1 MTNSI
6 WKKVN
11 FDVTMDNTIS
21 VSRRLLQECWV
32 KQTFTGKKKIA
43 AVHFNAIPCERY
55 TADQVQG
62 KKKSYVA
69 IFVFVLTALCKLG
82 LKTSGIL
89 YECC

>member
-1 MTNSI
+1 MYQDAYCRSAELS
-6 WKKVN
+6 KP
-11 FDVTMDNTIS
+11 S
-21 VSRRLLQECWV
+21 QE
-32 KQTFTGKKKIA
+32 KKKIA

-55 TADQVQG
+55 TADKVQG